1 MFGVE
6 AGVALSKALSK
17 YAGLTEVYLSYLNLE
32 DEGAMAIAR
41 ALKES
46 APSLEVLDIAGN
58 DITAEAAPIVAA
70 CIAEKQHLTKLNLA
84 ENELKDE
91 GAIQISK
98 VLEEGHLQLKE
109 VDMSINSIRRAGAR
123 VLARVVVQ
131 KPEFKF
137 LNIDGNFI
145 SDEGIDEV
153 KEMFEKFPDRLGSF
167 DENDP
172 EGGDDEEESGEGEGD
187 EHELET
193 KLEKLEVNKEE

>member
-1 MFGVE
+1 
-6 AGVALSKALSK
+6 
-17 YAGLTEVYLSYLNLE
+17 
-32 DEGAMAIAR
+32 
-41 ALKES
+41 
-46 APSLEVLDIAGN
+46 
-58 DITAEAAPIVAA
+58 
-70 CIAEKQHLTKLNLA
+70 
-84 ENELKDE
+84 
-91 GAIQISK
+91 
-98 VLEEGHLQLKE
+98 
-109 VDMSINSIRRAGAR
+109 
-123 VLARVVVQ
+123 LARVVVQ

-172 EGGDDEEESGEGEGD
+172 EGGDDEEESGEGEGEGD